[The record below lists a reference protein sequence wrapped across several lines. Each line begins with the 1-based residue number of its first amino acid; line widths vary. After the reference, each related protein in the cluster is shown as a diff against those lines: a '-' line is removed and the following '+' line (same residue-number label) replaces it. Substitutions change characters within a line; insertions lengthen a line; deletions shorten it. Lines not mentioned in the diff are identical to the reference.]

1 MDESSGGRT
10 RRIALVLIV
19 IVVVGAWYFFQ
30 RPSVRKAADATV
42 DAFVPGPQNFERGM
56 DHVEE
61 ARRLTYVINARQ
73 EQALDELE

>member
-30 RPSVRKAADATV
+30 RPSVRETAEATV
-42 DAFVPGPQNFERGM
+42 DAFVPGPQELERRMG
-56 DHVEE
+56 HIEE